1 MNLVRFQYPYG
12 SVTKNLANELVNN
25 LLNSDCDENYREGC
39 SCKPAVNILETG
51 LDFRLELLLPGF
63 RKEDVQLNYHE
74 NMLTVKVELPEK
86 TETND
91 EVINYFRREF
101 DVYNFERRFRIPR
114 TVNAENIS
122 AQFDNGI
129 LKLVL
134 PKKMEAVEK
143 DPVEIKIG

>member
-1 MNLVRFQYPYG
+1 MNLVRFQNPYR
-12 SVTKNLANELVNN
+12 SVTKNLTNELFNN
-25 LLNSDCDENYREGC
+25 LLNSDYDENYREGC

-51 LDFRLELLLPGF
+51 QDFRLELLLPGF

-86 TETND
+86 RENND
-91 EVINYFRREF
+91 EGINYFRREF
-101 DVYNFERRFRIPR
+101 DVYNFERRFRIPK
-114 TVNAENIS
+114 TVDTENIS
-122 AQFDNGI
+122 AQFDSGI

-134 PKKMEAVEK
+134 PKKTEAVEK